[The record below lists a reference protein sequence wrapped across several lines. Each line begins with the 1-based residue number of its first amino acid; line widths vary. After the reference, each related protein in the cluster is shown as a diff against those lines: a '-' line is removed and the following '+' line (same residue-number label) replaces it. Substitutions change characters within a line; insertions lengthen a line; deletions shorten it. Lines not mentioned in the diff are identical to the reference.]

1 MHTNSCNTQ
10 LLYCVCCVCVCVL
23 CVCCVLTETRC
34 LPLCVS
40 GVRWLR
46 ITQFLSDVT
55 VGGAGGVV
63 TGLVA
68 MAGTQTV
75 PPSISRSVRE
85 KEKRESNSVGF
96 L

>member
-1 MHTNSCNTQ
+1 M
-10 LLYCVCCVCVCVL
+10 
-23 CVCCVLTETRC
+23 CCVLTETRC

-75 PPSISRSVRE
+75 PPSISRSVNE
-85 KEKRESNSVGF
+85 KERERVEMCGF